1 MIEQYKSNGYK
12 IAQINSNDPRW
23 HLEFPNIVRMGK
35 SILIDSYND
44 DSNRPTPY
52 THSRQNSFRE
62 QINKFIK
69 PIFTD
74 IEWVEDGGH
83 WDSMMCIMK
92 PGYLLYS
99 HWLQSQFSDTTLDQH
114 LSKRFF
120 NWKKDLV
127 HKKNIPGNGKWWTAE
142 TNYQNAT
149 FNHYVMEKAKNWIGD
164 SSETVFEVNMLVI
177 DEQNVIC
184 INENDKVFKQLEANG
199 ITPHVVN
206 FPTRHFW
213 DGGWHCN
220 TLDIRRKGNQEN
232 YFSE

>member
-1 MIEQYKSNGYK
+1 
-12 IAQINSNDPRW
+12 
-23 HLEFPNIVRMGK
+23 
-35 SILIDSYND
+35 
-44 DSNRPTPY
+44 
-52 THSRQNSFRE
+52 
-62 QINKFIK
+62 
-69 PIFTD
+69 
-74 IEWVEDGGH
+74 
-83 WDSMMCIMK
+83 
-92 PGYLLYS
+92 
-99 HWLQSQFSDTTLDQH
+99 
-114 LSKRFF
+114 
-120 NWKKDLV
+120 
-127 HKKNIPGNGKWWTAE
+127 
-142 TNYQNAT
+142 
-149 FNHYVMEKAKNWIGD
+149 MEKAKNWIGD